1 MPNSEVF
8 AVVHWCRWC
17 ARRSIIVAGIWSSV
31 NTAPHFGNSR
41 PRSNHQTPALVLSA
55 ITLHSHCDPLGLQA
69 HIPTARMSRSVRLMS
84 CLRRSS
90 APRLFASDRRVP
102 KSAGAQNLT
111 AMPNSQA
118 LTPIA
123 VQRRIYL
130 LWKNLYKKTH
140 LAIALGVEA
149 CRKGHSVRF
158 FRVPDLVSILQ
169 DKHESGTLAR
179 FQKELSD
186 CDLLIF
192 DEVGFVPFHQT
203 GAELLFHVISA
214 CYEHNSVMVTS
225 NLEFGQWNTVFGDT
239 RLTAAL
245 VDRLVHHAHILAFT
259 GESFRLRHAL
269 STISS

>member
-1 MPNSEVF
+1 MNDEL
-8 AVVHWCRWC
+8 AKACKTLHLAHVVEAC
-17 ARRSIIVAGIWSSV
+17 G
-31 NTAPHFGNSR
+31 NTAFQSKEQFLLDILNTEIRLREENRLKRLLKKASFTQLKTLEDYDFSAVTFPENCTEVMLRDLRFLDRKEN
-41 PRSNHQTPALVLSA
+41 VLM
-55 ITLHSHCDPLGLQA
+55 LGKVG
-69 HIPTARMSRSVRLMS
+69 T
-84 CLRRSS
+84 
-90 APRLFASDRRVP
+90 
-102 KSAGAQNLT
+102 G
-111 AMPNSQA
+111 
-118 LTPIA
+118 
-123 VQRRIYL
+123 
-130 LWKNLYKKTH
+130 KTH

-149 CRKGHSVRF
+149 CRKGRSVRF
-158 FRVPDLVSILQ
+158 FRVPDLVAILQ

-179 FQKELSD
+179 FQKELSA
-186 CDLLIF
+186 CELLIL

>member
-1 MPNSEVF
+1 MNEEL
-8 AVVHWCRWC
+8 
-17 ARRSIIVAGIWSSV
+17 ARACK
-31 NTAPHFGNSR
+31 
-41 PRSNHQTPALVLSA
+41 
-55 ITLHSHCDPLGLQA
+55 TLHLAHVVEACGNTGFQTKEQFLLDILNTEIRLREENRLKRLLKKASFTQLKILEDYDFSAVTFPENCTEAMLRDLRFLERRENVLMLGKVG
-69 HIPTARMSRSVRLMS
+69 T
-84 CLRRSS
+84 
-90 APRLFASDRRVP
+90 
-102 KSAGAQNLT
+102 G
-111 AMPNSQA
+111 
-118 LTPIA
+118 
-123 VQRRIYL
+123 
-130 LWKNLYKKTH
+130 KTH

-158 FRVPDLVSILQ
+158 FRVSDLVAILQ

-179 FQKELSD
+179 FQKELST
-186 CDLLIF
+186 CELLIL

-203 GAELLFHVISA
+203 GAELLFHVIST
-214 CYEHNSVMVTS
+214 CYEYNSVMVTS